1 MHKLY
6 TYVKDELIKIKR
18 PEKIE
23 QQEAYLRNQFS
34 CLGLTTKERR
44 DVYNQAIKLEAN
56 PAIDWDLLFACF
68 DDEYRELH
76 YFACYYLEKKK
87 QALTIDDVDKLKKLV
102 QTNSWWDSVDSLDLT
117 IGSIG
122 LVDERL
128 NDIMIAWS
136 TDEDFWVRRIAI
148 DHQLMRKEK
157 TNTQLLETII
167 VNNFGS
173 DEFFINKAIG
183 WALRQYSK
191 TDPAWVRDFL
201 ERYQSQMAKLS
212 IREASKYI

>member
-1 MHKLY
+1 MHELY
-6 TYVKDELIKIKR
+6 VFVKEELLKIKR

-34 CLGLTTKERR
+34 CMGLTTKERR
-44 DVYNQAIKLEAN
+44 DIFNQALKKEAN
-56 PAIDWDLLFACF
+56 KDIDWDLLFTCF

-87 QALTIDDVDKLKKLV
+87 AQLRISDVDRLKRLV
-102 QTNSWWDSVDSLDLT
+102 QTNSWWDSVDSLDMT

-122 LVDERL
+122 LVDESL
-128 NDIMIAWS
+128 NDIMITWS
-136 TDEDFWVRRIAI
+136 KDEDFWVRRIAI

-157 TNTQLLETII
+157 TNTQLLETVV

-191 TDPAWVRDFL
+191 TNPAWVKDFL
-201 ERYQSQMAKLS
+201 DRYQDQMAKLS